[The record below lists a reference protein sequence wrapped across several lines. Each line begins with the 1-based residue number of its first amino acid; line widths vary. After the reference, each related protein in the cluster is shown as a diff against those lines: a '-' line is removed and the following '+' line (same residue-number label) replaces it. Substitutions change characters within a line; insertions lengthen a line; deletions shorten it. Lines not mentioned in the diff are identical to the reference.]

1 MINKKSIDNIAKRVR
16 KKTSYSSF
24 LVILKCFI

>member
-1 MINKKSIDNIAKRVR
+1 LIDNIAKRVR

-24 LVILKCFI
+24 LVILMCFI